1 MAESGGPLSWPPL
14 PWQRAAW
21 APLWRR
27 QGEGRMP
34 HALLLCGPPGVGKRA
49 FVERLAAALF
59 CARPG
64 ADGEPCGECRGCR
77 LRAAGNHPDRI
88 ELRPEEGKTTIGIER
103 VRQLGGEL
111 ALTPQYGGYKLAVIE
126 PADALT
132 IAAANSLLKTLEEP
146 SPGSLIALLS
156 ARASALPATVRSR
169 CQRLLISPPPR
180 AEGLAWL
187 GGEWPPERC
196 AQALDEA
203 AGAPLLA
210 RRLLAGEGALEA
222 AAQWS
227 EQWLALLERRADPT
241 LLAEQ
246 WAAAGLRPALQW
258 LLASSAELARL
269 AALRP
274 RGASDAG
281 VAPGSDGPGCSTG
294 LRRPSRAGAMQ
305 AAAQHIN
312 SRKLLDFREQLE
324 QLHARELQG
333 LNAHNVLEG
342 LLLEASRLFAVRQ
355 R

>member
-1 MAESGGPLSWPPL
+1 MVERGESRAGAVPDADPL
-14 PWQRAAW
+14 PWQRDAW
-21 APLWRR
+21 APLWRCQR
-27 QGEGRMP
+27 DARMP

-59 CARPG
+59 CAGPG

-88 ELRPEEGKTTIGIER
+88 ELRPEEGKSTIRIEQI
-103 VRQLGGEL
+103 RQLGEEL

-132 IAAANSLLKTLEEP
+132 AAAANSLLKTLEEP

-180 AEGLAWL
+180 AAGLAWL

-196 AQALDEA
+196 ARALDEA

-210 RRLLAGEGALEA
+210 RDLLADEAALEA

-227 EQWLALLERRADPT
+227 EQWLALLEGRADPGR
-241 LLAEQ
+241 LAEQ
-246 WAAAGLRPALQW
+246 WAAAGLRSALQW

-269 AALRP
+269 EALAV
-274 RGASDAG
+274 RGAEGFGGAPDA
-281 VAPGSDGPGCSTG
+281 AAG
-294 LRRPSRAGAMQ
+294 LRRPSQAGAMQ
-305 AAAQHIN
+305 AVAQRIN
-312 SRKLLDFREQLE
+312 SRKLLGFREQLE
-324 QLHARELQG
+324 QLYARELQG
-333 LNAHNVLEG
+333 LNAHTVLEG
-342 LLLEASRLFAVRQ
+342 LLLEASYLLAARQ